1 MRKYKRL
8 NIGFL
13 IERRSSMGSYI
24 IRRILISVPLLLTI
38 SFLTFVL
45 INLSPLDPAE
55 VVLQAQGVPQIT
67 EELLEQTKEE
77 FGMDKPFILRYFDW
91 LIASLQLDFGDSY
104 INGKPVWSLIGPA
117 FLNTFKLTLVS
128 SVAIIFMSILL
139 GVICALKEGKMID
152 KSVRGVSFFLTA
164 MPSYWLASIMIWY
177 VSVKLDLL
185 PTSGMESYKSYIL
198 PVIVITINY
207 AGIYFRNVRTSMLN
221 NLNEDYV
228 LYGRASGL
236 SEIKITMHILRNS
249 LQVAISIFGMSIPII
264 LGSTV
269 VIENVFAWPGLG
281 TLSVKAI
288 LSRDFPIIQAYV
300 LILAAAFVLF
310 NTISDIINV
319 AMNPKLRN
327 DL

>member
-1 MRKYKRL
+1 
-8 NIGFL
+8 
-13 IERRSSMGSYI
+13 MGSYI
-24 IRRILISVPLLLTI
+24 IKRIIISVPLLFII

-45 INLSPLDPAE
+45 INLSPLDPVE

-67 EELLEQTKEE
+67 DELLEQTKEE
-77 FGMDKPFILRYFDW
+77 LGMDKPFILRYFAW
-91 LIASLQLDFGDSY
+91 LIATLQLDFGNSY
-104 INGKPVWSLIGPA
+104 INGKPVWSLVGPA
-117 FLNTFKLTLVS
+117 FLNTLKLTLVS
-128 SVAIIFMSILL
+128 SVVIIFMSILL

-152 KSVRGVSFFLTA
+152 KSVRGISFFLTA

-185 PTSGMESYKSYIL
+185 PTSGMDSYKSYVL
-198 PVIVITINY
+198 PVVIITISY
-207 AGIYFRNVRTSMLN
+207 AGIYFRNIRTSMLN

-236 SEIKITMHILRNS
+236 SEFKITRHILRNS
-249 LQVAISIFGMSIPII
+249 LQVAVSIFGMAIPII

-269 VIENVFAWPGLG
+269 VVENVFAWPGLG
-281 TLSVKAI
+281 SLSVNAI

-300 LILAAAFVLF
+300 LLIAAFFVLF
-310 NTISDIINV
+310 NTISDIINA
-319 AMNPKLRN
+319 AMNPRVRN